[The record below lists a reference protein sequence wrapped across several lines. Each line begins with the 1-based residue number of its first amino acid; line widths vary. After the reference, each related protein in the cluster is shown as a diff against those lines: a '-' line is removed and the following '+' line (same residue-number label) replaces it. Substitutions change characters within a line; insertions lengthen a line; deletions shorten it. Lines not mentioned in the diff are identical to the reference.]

1 MSLSNLSNISVG
13 LSTYLLV
20 GAMLFCLGL
29 YGVFAKKNMIAILMS
44 IELMLNAVNI
54 NFVAFNRFIWNQKVD
69 VNYVLTGQVAA
80 LFVIIV
86 AAAEVAVGLALVIA
100 VYRNRKSTNVDEF
113 NWLKW

>member
-1 MSLSNLSNISVG
+1 MNLSNLGNLSVG
-13 LSTYLLV
+13 LSTYV
-20 GAMLFCLGL
+20 VVAAMLFWLGL
-29 YGVFAKKNMIAILMS
+29 YGVFAKRLTIAVLMS

-54 NFVAFNRFIWNQKVD
+54 NFVAFNRFLWNQKID
-69 VNYVLTGQVAA
+69 VHYVLTGHVSA

-86 AAAEVAVGLALVIA
+86 AASEVAVGLALIIA